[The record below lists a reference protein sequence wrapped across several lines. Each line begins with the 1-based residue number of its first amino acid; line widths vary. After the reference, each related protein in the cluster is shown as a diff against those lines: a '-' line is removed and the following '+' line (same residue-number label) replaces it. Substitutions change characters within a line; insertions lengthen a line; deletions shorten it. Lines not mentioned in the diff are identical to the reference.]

1 MNGSEPLVSA
11 EEMDSSTSKTAPL
24 VLMSTLLLFLILR
37 CCPLLKP
44 LLLLLMTKQLFCA
57 VGDVAFRF
65 PRRRFL
71 VLILPF
77 FNREDEDDEDANNG
91 ENDLNEDD
99 VNGCITIALITQG
112 AYLRPLQISAD

>member
-1 MNGSEPLVSA
+1 
-11 EEMDSSTSKTAPL
+11 
-24 VLMSTLLLFLILR
+24 
-37 CCPLLKP
+37 
-44 LLLLLMTKQLFCA
+44 MTKQLFCA

-112 AYLRPLQISAD
+112 VYQSASSNKCGLVCVKTFSL

>member
-1 MNGSEPLVSA
+1 MTLHFVFR
-11 EEMDSSTSKTAPL
+11 EED
-24 VLMSTLLLFLILR
+24 F
-37 CCPLLKP
+37 
-44 LLLLLMTKQLFCA
+44 
-57 VGDVAFRF
+57 
-65 PRRRFL
+65 

-112 AYLRPLQISAD
+112 AYLSASSNKCGLVCVKTFLSNKV

>member
-1 MNGSEPLVSA
+1 
-11 EEMDSSTSKTAPL
+11 
-24 VLMSTLLLFLILR
+24 
-37 CCPLLKP
+37 
-44 LLLLLMTKQLFCA
+44 MTKQLFCA

-71 VLILPF
+71 VLILF
-77 FNREDEDDEDANNG
+77 FNREDEDDEDANKG

-112 AYLRPLQISAD
+112 AYLSASSNKCGLVVYVKTFSL

>member
-1 MNGSEPLVSA
+1 
-11 EEMDSSTSKTAPL
+11 
-24 VLMSTLLLFLILR
+24 MSTLLLFLILR

-57 VGDVAFRF
+57 GDVAFRF

-71 VLILPF
+71 VLILF
-77 FNREDEDDEDANNG
+77 FNREDEDDEDANKG

-112 AYLRPLQISAD
+112 AYLSASSNKCGLVVYVKTFSL